1 MYHWLAK
8 IPPKISWSRQHRI
21 TPAQRDELAQVLAS
35 GYYVILTG
43 SSSHLSSVIV
53 SLLTWCKTGHWGR
66 YSHVLMNADNI
77 ENPAERDDFKFV
89 EATAQGVAYATF
101 NEVNHTIIKGY
112 VKATG
117 LFKTLY
123 QFREEGQVIVFDDAD
138 AIFYDDVA
146 LNLLKA
152 SCDTTDRRRVSWRS
166 EAKFVDEDTA
176 EIIPSSFDFNGTI
189 IFITNLDMDGMVDRG
204 HKLAPHLEALISR
217 AHYIDL
223 SLKTRRDYL
232 IRIRQVIEE
241 GMLNSL
247 TIEQKVDV
255 LTFIEV
261 HADSL
266 RELSLRMAIKIANLR
281 RANPDWERL
290 ARVTCLR

>member
-1 MYHWLAK
+1 M
-8 IPPKISWSRQHRI
+8 
-21 TPAQRDELAQVLAS
+21 
-35 GYYVILTG
+35 
-43 SSSHLSSVIV
+43 SSSFRSRRSNLRSAPIEAVSAAIETEEAIEARIAERFEILSTLTEASVRGEARALIV
-53 SLLTWCKTGHWGR
+53 SGPPGLGKSFTVERAL
-66 YSHVLMNADNI
+66 NAWD
-77 ENPAERDDFKFV
+77 P
-89 EATAQGVAYATF
+89 

-166 EAKFVDEDTA
+166 EAKFIDEDTA

>member
-1 MYHWLAK
+1 MTPIDAVTAAVESEDAIEARISERFDILADL
-8 IPPKISWSRQHRI
+8 
-21 TPAQRDELAQVLAS
+21 TNAS
-35 GYYVILTG
+35 IKGDARAL
-43 SSSHLSSVIV
+43 IV
-53 SLLTWCKTGHWGR
+53 SGPPGLGKSFTVERALTSW
-66 YSHVLMNADNI
+66 D
-77 ENPAERDDFKFV
+77 P
-89 EATAQGVAYATF
+89 
-101 NEVNHTIIKGY
+101 NETNHTIIKGY

-117 LFKTLY
+117 LYKTLY
-123 QFREEGQVIVFDDAD
+123 QYREEGQVIVFDDAD

-152 SCDTTDRRRVSWRS
+152 CCDTTDRRRVSWRS
-166 EAKFVDEDTA
+166 EAKFIDEETA
-176 EIIPSSFDFNGTI
+176 EIIPSSFDFNGTV

-204 HKLAPHLEALISR
+204 HKIAAHLEALISR

-232 IRIRQVIEE
+232 IRIRQVIAD
-241 GMLNSL
+241 GMLSNL
-247 TIEQKVDV
+247 DIEQKCDV

-261 HADSL
+261 HADNL

-281 RANPDWERL
+281 VSNPNWERL